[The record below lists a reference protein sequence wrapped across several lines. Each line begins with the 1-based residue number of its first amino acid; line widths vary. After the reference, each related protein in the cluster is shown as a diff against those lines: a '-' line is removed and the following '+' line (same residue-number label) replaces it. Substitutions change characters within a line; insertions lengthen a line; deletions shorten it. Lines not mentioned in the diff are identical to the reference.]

1 MHQIELFMK
10 YPHEVQR
17 EGLSKLLKSASD
29 TQWGRMYNYKEIEN
43 AKQFAERVPL
53 QDYDSLKPYIDRM
66 RKGEHQI
73 LWNTE
78 IKWFA
83 KSSGTT
89 NDKSKFIPISTE
101 SLEECHFKGGKD
113 MLSIFCSNFP
123 ETQLFTGKSLTLAG
137 SLRTVQGLETAY
149 DGDLSAV
156 IVQNLPFLAELART
170 PNSEITLMDNWEEKI
185 EKLAEAT
192 IIENVTSLAG
202 VPSWML
208 ILLRHIL
215 EKTGKKYINE
225 VWPNLEV
232 YFHGGINFN
241 PYINSFKS
249 IIHKDIF
256 YLETYNASEGFFGI
270 QDQLN
275 SKDFLLMLDYG
286 IYYEFIPFLPNNTLG
301 NKTILLH
308 EVKLNVDYAMVIST
322 NGGLWRY
329 QIGDTIQFTC
339 LNPFR
344 FKIVGRTKH
353 YINAFGEELM
363 IDNAEQALLVACEKT
378 EATIIEYTA
387 APVYF
392 EGNES
397 GSHQWLIE
405 FDKRPND
412 IEFFAELLD
421 NSLKNLNSD
430 YEAKRYSDMIL
441 KPPVMT

>member
-1 MHQIELFMK
+1 MKKRMHQIELFMK

-185 EKLAEAT
+185 EKLAQAT

-208 ILLRHIL
+208 ILL
-215 EKTGKKYINE
+215 
-225 VWPNLEV
+225 
-232 YFHGGINFN
+232 
-241 PYINSFKS
+241 
-249 IIHKDIF
+249 
-256 YLETYNASEGFFGI
+256 
-270 QDQLN
+270 
-275 SKDFLLMLDYG
+275 
-286 IYYEFIPFLPNNTLG
+286 
-301 NKTILLH
+301 
-308 EVKLNVDYAMVIST
+308 
-322 NGGLWRY
+322 
-329 QIGDTIQFTC
+329 
-339 LNPFR
+339 
-344 FKIVGRTKH
+344 
-353 YINAFGEELM
+353 
-363 IDNAEQALLVACEKT
+363 
-378 EATIIEYTA
+378 
-387 APVYF
+387 
-392 EGNES
+392 
-397 GSHQWLIE
+397 
-405 FDKRPND
+405 
-412 IEFFAELLD
+412 
-421 NSLKNLNSD
+421 
-430 YEAKRYSDMIL
+430 
-441 KPPVMT
+441 